1 LEWERS
7 QARGRKRRKRM
18 GHQTY
23 TESGTDWMG
32 PNGQTDRDRQA
43 RADRPENSDQRDLV
57 VLGGQS
63 AMSVC
68 FVWLV
73 CLCSIG

>member
-1 LEWERS
+1 
-7 QARGRKRRKRM
+7 
-18 GHQTY
+18 
-23 TESGTDWMG
+23 MG
-32 PNGQTDRDRQA
+32 PNGQTGRDRQA

-68 FVWLV
+68 LCGWSVCARSVSFQRSELVWLS
-73 CLCSIG
+73 CLVLILNLDLAWAMF